1 MDAMRRMEVGQIV
14 DYVLEWNEIHD
25 PERNAGNGAGGR
37 EATQADWDAF
47 WG

>member
-1 MDAMRRMEVGQIV
+1 MTVGEIV
-14 DYVLEWNEIHD
+14 DYCITYNEMHN
-25 PERNAGNGAGGR
+25 PERQKEEEETETIR

>member
-1 MDAMRRMEVGQIV
+1 MEIGQVV
-14 DYVLEWNEIHD
+14 DYCMEYNEVHGLND
-25 PERNAGNGAGGR
+25 NETETKKTNATR